1 MAVQPHAPEVP
12 DCLLTADKAL
22 KLSWQTLPLTG
33 CQGRKT
39 CDSSSWLRMQEG
51 HLLEKY
57 EEEQDVPFFWF
68 HSPREFCVRTLSLLP
83 ALCMCACTTKSFGP
97 LGVHREH
104 HCDSKV

>member
-1 MAVQPHAPEVP
+1 MQPHAPEVP

-68 HSPREFCVRTLSLLP
+68 HSPREFCVRTLSLL
-83 ALCMCACTTKSFGP
+83 LLCACALALQKLWST
-97 LGVHREH
+97 GVHREH